1 MSYRTYVNG
10 VQIFGNNECYSEW
23 IDFIKSNGIEVD
35 EDGCYEGDIN
45 DFMGALVVV
54 EKIVLRLNK
63 KHDELEREWNGKLG
77 IQKIH
82 RYFDF
87 TYIPEKFSDVENPV
101 DELDNSLFDALKD
114 MVESSYALLPYTF
127 YQACADLLQRDH
139 IYTTPG
145 HFHCYKLRDGKTIHV
160 KAS

>member
-1 MSYRTYVNG
+1 MSYRTYVNN
-10 VQIFGNNECYSEW
+10 VQIFGNNEYYAEW
-23 IDFIKSNGIEVD
+23 IEFIKSQGIEVD
-35 EDGCYEGDIN
+35 EDGCYEGDIT

-54 EKIVLRLNK
+54 EKITLRHNK
-63 KHDELEREWNGKLG
+63 GRDEFEKEFSGKFG
-77 IQKIH
+77 VQKIQ
-82 RYFDF
+82 RCFDF

-114 MVESSYALLPYTF
+114 MVENSYALLPYTL
-127 YQACADLLQRDH
+127 YQACEDLLQRDH

-145 HFHCYKLRDGKTIHV
+145 HFHCYKLKDGKMIHV